1 MGTLAQDVPL
11 LLLNLEALMGSFII
25 IASSPRATS
34 ESRRSMSGRK
44 MAESLLL
51 LLFQLFDGLMSGPFN
66 LADAC
71 PGYV

>member
-1 MGTLAQDVPL
+1 
-11 LLLNLEALMGSFII
+11 MGSFII